1 MNRFEWSFSGSAEVV
16 VAGLLVL
23 AMVAAVFV

>member
-1 MNRFEWSFSGSAEVV
+1 MNRFEWSFPGSAEVV
-16 VAGLLVL
+16 IGALLVL

>member
-16 VAGLLVL
+16 IGALLVL
-23 AMVAAVFV
+23 VMVAAVFV